1 MRLILLGAP
10 GAGKGTQAAFLCK
23 KFGIPQISTGDM
35 LRNAQK
41 AGTPLGLAAKKVM
54 DSGAHYCDTLRYLFG
69 DLESAYARVEQL
81 QRYPHQKEAQ
91 TIQDEREDTWVATL
105 EFASGLTGVWSWTM
119 AAPGHS
125 FTHVVYYGT
134 EGSLLDS
141 GDVFHGPFNGAKV
154 ILKDGTERP
163 MSEQE
168 FTKPAEIRSRQ
179 EKGFATLIGKVL
191 PTNEFYQKR
200 YRSLRFKPGRRVGLS
215 DLPNL
220 PFVTHADVLRDQLA
234 HPPFGTNLTF
244 PLSKYTRVHHG
255 PGNLRWMDT
264 EESWSWW
271 LECWKTA
278 YEAAGVTNE
287 HHVFVACAIGPCI
300 GFWTALEAGQRLG
313 ALMIPRA
320 RIQTFKYF
328 AADRSEYLRRV
339 NREHED
345 IYLAIDR
352 QDVETARSAMRLH
365 LGNSRER
372 LRLAMSAEASEKS

>member
-1 MRLILLGAP
+1 
-10 GAGKGTQAAFLCK
+10 
-23 KFGIPQISTGDM
+23 
-35 LRNAQK
+35 
-41 AGTPLGLAAKKVM
+41 
-54 DSGAHYCDTLRYLFG
+54 
-69 DLESAYARVEQL
+69 
-81 QRYPHQKEAQ
+81 
-91 TIQDEREDTWVATL
+91 
-105 EFASGLTGVWSWTM
+105 
-119 AAPGHS
+119 
-125 FTHVVYYGT
+125 
-134 EGSLLDS
+134 
-141 GDVFHGPFNGAKV
+141 
-154 ILKDGTERP
+154 

-179 EKGFATLIGKVL
+179 EKGFAVLIGKVL

-244 PLSKYTRVHHG
+244 PLSRYTRVHHG

-313 ALMIPRA
+313 ALMIPGGAVSPEEQHEIMLRDQANVLVTTPRNARLLAQAAVLGGFDLASCALRIILHTDDGEHSEDDRDAADAPGWSGKRCDLMLSTELGAWAYGCGHAGYLHVNEAEFIVEIVDPRTGETIPVDDDGTRTGEMVLTNLGRAGSPLIRYRTGRIVKMSRQSCGCGCRSA
-320 RIQTFKYF
+320 RIV
-328 AADRSEYLRRV
+328 AGALEPV
-339 NREHED
+339 P
-345 IYLAIDR
+345 
-352 QDVETARSAMRLH
+352 SAV
-365 LGNSRER
+365 
-372 LRLAMSAEASEKS
+372 AV